1 MSLSLIVMGASGRMG
16 TSVTTLARE
25 QGIPVAAMLERPDR
39 VDVLKNIAP
48 QNCLVGSDADQ
59 LFPQAAGAVVI
70 DFTAPEAS
78 LHTARVAAKCGNPV
92 VIGTTGFSADQRAE
106 LENLARTARLFWAP
120 NMSVGIN
127 VLLELLPRLTR
138 MLGPEYDL
146 EMVELHHNRK
156 KDSPSGTALRMA
168 ERLAEARD
176 WKLEEVARC
185 HREGIIGER
194 PKREIGI
201 QTLRGGDVV
210 GVHTIYFMGHGER
223 IEVTH
228 QAHSRENFAQG
239 ALRAARWL
247 AECKPGRLYSMSDV
261 IGAQA

>member
-156 KDSPSGTALRMA
+156 KDSPSGTALRKPA
-168 ERLAEARD
+168 TGSWRRWPAAIGKASSANARNV
-176 WKLEEVARC
+176 KSVS
-185 HREGIIGER
+185 R
-194 PKREIGI
+194 PCAAATWWACTPYILWG
-201 QTLRGGDVV
+201 
-210 GVHTIYFMGHGER
+210 M
-223 IEVTH
+223 
-228 QAHSRENFAQG
+228 ENG
-239 ALRAARWL
+239 S
-247 AECKPGRLYSMSDV
+247 K
-261 IGAQA
+261 